1 MNFLYRI
8 RRYVAL
14 QTYEIRQT
22 WRHFSE
28 DVRELWQY
36 WCPRF
41 GHRLHSAWPFR
52 VLSRLLAKRVP
63 RSRRFGRFGGKA
75 MMDATFT
82 HAVTSDKY
90 EFENVYKT
98 FGDAVANARGDKMTI
113 PFERTR
119 ALVKTK
125 EFLTELADPDRAPRY
140 QAELQRIALTLLR
153 HYPTYAD
160 IEQAHKVLPELY
172 GPVPPFSRAHAKTA
186 ITELGLDKL
195 GPQDGD

>member
-1 MNFLYRI
+1 MNPLQLI

-14 QTYEIRQT
+14 HTYVARSA
-22 WRHFSE
+22 WRRFE
-28 DVRELWQY
+28 EETIELWQY
-36 WCPRF
+36 WCYR
-41 GHRLHSAWPFR
+41 GELRLHQAWPFR
-52 VLSRLLAKRVP
+52 VVAWLRAKRVP
-63 RSRRFGRFGGKA
+63 RSTGFGQFGGNA
-75 MMDATFT
+75 MMDATVK

-113 PFERTR
+113 PLERTR

-125 EFLTELADPDRAPRY
+125 EFLTELADPDRAPRD